1 MITLKL
7 LNASALKIIISR
19 LLNIKRGYSD
29 EDISI
34 YRLIKIT
41 YAPIKEKDVIVD
53 TSQSLNDIVA
63 EVANR
68 IKKWT
73 LSNNILLFN

>member
-34 YRLIKIT
+34 YRLIKTT

-68 IKKWT
+68 IKK
-73 LSNNILLFN
+73 